1 MPAAH
6 DKSYES
12 VALSVLVHEYPFSRR
27 GEADSKIKARLK
39 RRGLGDFDAARVET
53 LRRLKDDLQRE
64 IGRQAAS
71 SYYTVPASERS
82 PERYVDMRDFDI
94 GCLTKDLIARH
105 PEVPAEEIEWFVP
118 FATFIY
124 HML

>member
-1 MPAAH
+1 MQAAA

-12 VALSVLVHEYPFSRR
+12 VALSVLVHEYPFSRK
-27 GEADSKIKARLK
+27 GEADNKIKARLK
-39 RRGLGDFDAARVET
+39 RRGLGAFDAARVET
-53 LRRLKDDLQRE
+53 LRRLKDDVQRE

-71 SYYTVPASERS
+71 PYYTVPASEQS
-82 PERYVDMRDFDI
+82 AERYVDMRDFDL
-94 GCLTKDLIARH
+94 GRLTKDLIARH
-105 PEVPAEEIEWFVP
+105 PGVPAQEIEWFVP